1 MLCCDV
7 FMFLVTQ
14 GVPSDEDLEWLSY
27 QVTDWIRL
35 ARVLRFKG
43 RDMEEIESRYK
54 NVFEKTSR
62 MLQQWKEMNG
72 SAATYAVLRDA
83 LGHPFVGRKDLADKL
98 GSNLP
103 QFITSN
109 ILLIVQFNNNTI
121 TYKYGT

>member
-14 GVPSDEDLEWLSY
+14 WVPSDEDFEWLSY
-27 QVTDWIRL
+27 QVTDWIAL
-35 ARVLRFKG
+35 ARILRIKA
-43 RDMEEIESRYK
+43 RAIKEIEETDK
-54 NVFEKTSR
+54 NIFEKTYR

-72 SAATYAVLRDA
+72 SAAIYPVLRDA
-83 LGHPFVGRKDLADKL
+83 LRHPLVGRKDLADKL

>member
-1 MLCCDV
+1 
-7 FMFLVTQ
+7 MFLVTQ

-35 ARVLRFKG
+35 ARVLRFTG

-54 NVFEKTSR
+54 NIFEKTSR

>member
-1 MLCCDV
+1 MFCCDV

-54 NVFEKTSR
+54 NIFEKTSR